1 MEPSLTNIPTKLA
14 YLNLSNNQLQKFGSS
29 IKEEF
34 PSIEVLDLSNNQLK
48 IFNSFEWL
56 PSLTFLY
63 LNQNKGIN
71 IQINKRKTNFKLI
84 FIQLNNCLLEEM
96 PNFSK
101 FLALRSLELCGN
113 KLTEVPGYLLPIN
126 VNIFKYFKKV

>member
-1 MEPSLTNIPTKLA
+1 M
-14 YLNLSNNQLQKFGSS
+14 
-29 IKEEF
+29 
-34 PSIEVLDLSNNQLK
+34 K

-126 VNIFKYFKKV
+126 VSIFKCLK